1 MQSNPHATLKQS
13 IQSNPCVKST
23 TRYNP
28 DPLANLKPSL
38 AANLRET
45 LNSKMIH

>member
-1 MQSNPHATLKQS
+1 MQSNPGATLKQS
-13 IQSNPCVKST
+13 IQSNPYVKST

-28 DPLANLKPSL
+28 NHLANLKPSL
-38 AANLRET
+38 ADNLHET